1 MCNGFFICFAV
12 MNTDLR
18 NFLEQQYRLYNKP
31 EFIVLDPISIPHR
44 FTKKEDIEIAGFLA
58 ATLSWGQ
65 RKTIL
70 SKSLQ
75 LMELMENQPYAFLT
89 QSDEKEFLRFA
100 DFKHRTFNGDDCI
113 GIFHALKAI
122 YLNHGGLEKIFSEGF
137 NKGGAFSAIENL
149 SQTLFS
155 YPHLRRTEK
164 HIAKPSKGSA
174 AKRVNMFLRWMV
186 RNDNHGVD
194 FGIWKDISPSQLIC
208 PLDLHSGRIARQLG
222 ILKRTTDDWRAAVE
236 LTENLKLYDPNDPVK
251 YDFALFG
258 TGVNGISLKT

>member
-1 MCNGFFICFAV
+1 MCNGFFVCFAV
-12 MNTDLR
+12 MNTDIR
-18 NFLEQQYRLYNKP
+18 NFLEKQYSLYNKP

-75 LMELMENQPYAFLT
+75 LMELMENQPYAFLI
-89 QSDEKEFLRFA
+89 QSDEKEFHRFA

-122 YLNHGGLEKIFSEGF
+122 YLNHGGLERIFSEGF

-186 RNDNHGVD
+186 RKDSYGVD

-222 ILKRTTDDWRAAVE
+222 ILKRTTDDWKAAVE